1 MPLEKVHPAIQSA
14 MQKLL
19 YEAAC
24 EILAAEKEVRKP
36 MLQKVPE
43 LIRPHVEAEVWR
55 VWRMRNEV

>member
-1 MPLEKVHPAIQSA
+1 

-24 EILAAEKEVRKP
+24 EILGKEKELRKP
-36 MLQKVPE
+36 MLEKVPE

>member
-1 MPLEKVHPAIQSA
+1 

-24 EILAAEKEVRKP
+24 EILTAEKEKRSL

>member
-1 MPLEKVHPAIQSA
+1 
-14 MQKLL
+14 MQRFL

-24 EILAAEKEVRKP
+24 EILQANKEVRKS

-55 VWRMRNEV
+55 VWRMRHEV